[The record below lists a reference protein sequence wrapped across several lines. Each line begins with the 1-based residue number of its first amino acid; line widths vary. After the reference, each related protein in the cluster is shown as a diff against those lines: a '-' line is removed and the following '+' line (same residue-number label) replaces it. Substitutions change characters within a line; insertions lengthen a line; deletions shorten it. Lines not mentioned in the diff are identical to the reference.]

1 MHPCPASRKSILINP
16 DGRLRMCCTDWYHM
30 REHISE
36 VDDLE
41 EYFYSDKMKDIR
53 YRMDREGMDYEPC
66 QECKS
71 GRASFVMD
79 GYINRHKKDPSSV
92 NIEYVEITPSNVCTQ
107 TCVMCIPEY
116 SSKLTS
122 LWNKNKIGNFKNYVM
137 PEKDFNK
144 ILKIVPMATT
154 VFLKGGEPF
163 ADKKNL
169 KIINS
174 MGHNTKLMIS
184 SNGHSIP
191 ENFQSALM
199 RFKEERNGKISIQ
212 FSIDGSDKVFSWVR
226 GDDYDEVKW
235 NMESFYIKSEQ
246 EYQVFQSVT
255 CFTLP
260 TIIEDSKRI
269 FIGCNK
275 IYNMNI
281 VDDWSS
287 PKMYPQE
294 YLDKFDMNIKAYSP
308 EEKRRLG
315 SRYKFMVKMF
325 NEERGFDIYDYVP
338 DLHLIDKEISK

>member
-16 DGRLRMCCTDWYHM
+16 DGKLRMCCTDLHHM
-30 REHISE
+30 REHISQ

-41 EYFYSDKMKDIR
+41 EYFYSDKMKNIR
-53 YRMDREGMDYEPC
+53 YKMDDEGMDYKPC
-66 QECKS
+66 EECKS
-71 GRASFVMD
+71 GRTSFVMD
-79 GYINRHKKDPSSV
+79 GYIDRHEKDPSTV
-92 NIEYVEITPSNVCTQ
+92 NIEYVEITPSNICTQ

-122 LWNKNKIGNFKNYVM
+122 LWKKNNISNYKNYVM

-169 KIINS
+169 KIINN
-174 MGHNTKLMIS
+174 MNENALLMIS

-191 ENFQSALM
+191 QDFQNALTS
-199 RFKEERNGKISIQ
+199 FIEDRNGKVNVQ
-212 FSIDGSDKVFSWVR
+212 FSIDGSDEVFKWVR
-226 GDDYDEVKW
+226 GSDYEEVKW
-235 NMESFYIKSEQ
+235 NMESFYVKNKQHYDI
-246 EYQVFQSVT
+246 FQSVT

-260 TIIEDSKRI
+260 TIIEDSKRF
-269 FIGCNK
+269 FIGCKN

-281 VDDWSS
+281 VEDWSS

-294 YLDKFDMNIKAYSP
+294 YLDKFDMNIKSYSA
-308 EEKRRLG
+308 EKKKSLG
-315 SRYKFMVKMF
+315 PRYKFMVQMF
-325 NEERGFDIYDYVP
+325 NKERGFDIYDYVP
-338 DLHLIDKEISK
+338 DLHLIDKEI